1 MPMVSS
7 VIFVISYAC
16 PRGLRAALYP
26 FRPLAKV
33 AVDLTPLRS
42 SKTKRQTIQPPPQ
55 ISILKCWSVAFV
67 SHKSWNFHKTSGIKP
82 RQVQCISF
90 PFHISFIANIARK
103 RPELNR
109 GKTILPSRTSR
120 TMSGAG
126 HARSITSCRRGFLRS
141 SSTAQ
146 KPKITTWHSP
156 RLLREIRTKNRKNQ
170 TGLDPKLT
178 IWFTSN

>member
-55 ISILKCWSVAFV
+55 ISIPKCWSVALV
-67 SHKSWNFHKTSGIKP
+67 SHKSWDMHKTSGIKP
-82 RQVQCISF
+82 RQVQIVMGWMR
-90 PFHISFIANIARK
+90 ARQES
-103 RPELNR
+103 RS
-109 GKTILPSRTSR
+109 GRTS
-120 TMSGAG
+120 
-126 HARSITSCRRGFLRS
+126 FKLPLV
-141 SSTAQ
+141 
-146 KPKITTWHSP
+146 PKIASPVCGRRDRRRCVYCGLTDSHATHSGLFIVSNGPTTANYASAS
-156 RLLREIRTKNRKNQ
+156 T
-170 TGLDPKLT
+170 
-178 IWFTSN
+178 